1 VRLKPRGPPSPV
13 LSQDRRI
20 YPLHFKVVLP
30 SRPYLLLLRSQL
42 IYLIWLPGE
51 NPVLHF
57 IKFSLDHL
65 IHVGPIVFAEEVN
78 SLFPGVFFRG
88 RARFKISLV
97 KFLPKH
103 SIESKV
109 FLCCVDNLK
118 VSSFPTLLYRIR
130 EPLLL
135 F

>member
-1 VRLKPRGPPSPV
+1 MTVNLDAAQVARGEAEAQRSAFPSSLARQAY
-13 LSQDRRI
+13 LS
-20 YPLHFKVVLP
+20 
-30 SRPYLLLLRSQL
+30 

-103 SIESKV
+103 GIESKV

-135 F
+135 FQCPPT